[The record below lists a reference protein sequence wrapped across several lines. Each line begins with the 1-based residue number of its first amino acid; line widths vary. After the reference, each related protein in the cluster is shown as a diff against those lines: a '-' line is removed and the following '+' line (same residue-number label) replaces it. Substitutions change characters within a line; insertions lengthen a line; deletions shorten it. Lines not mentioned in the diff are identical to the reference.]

1 MQRIVILIAVA
12 ALVLL
17 AAPGVW
23 AGGETERP
31 DAGVDTSDKEAPS
44 LAAQFA
50 AGELPPVEERLP
62 SDPKEVTPFEQLGSY
77 GGTLRRAAF
86 HPSEVVSVIAQGP
99 LHFTPDLSRTT
110 PNLASSYDVNEGQSM
125 TFTFHLRE
133 GTKWSDGT
141 PFTADDLVWW
151 YQNIFMNTKM
161 TPSPWSWLTVAGEPV
176 VISKTDDDTV
186 DFWFAEAY
194 GLFTTFLAFQGY
206 NIIHAS
212 HYLKQFHPD
221 FADADELAA
230 AIKEAGFDEWTQ
242 LMGQHLGSRRLYTPG
257 DPTLSAWL
265 AVTDPASTRLVMER
279 NPYFWKVDTSGR
291 QLPYIDTVTFDLVTD
306 GEVINLK
313 ASAGELDFQFRHL
326 NPTNFTLFKENEERG
341 GYRTLTYI
349 HDKEQSAIISI
360 NLTNKDPNIRAVV
373 SDVRFRKAMSYALN
387 RNDINELVYGG
398 LAGPPSQVVPF
409 PESPFHLAELASA
422 YVEYDPDQ
430 ANALLD
436 EMGLTGRDGNGFRLR
451 PDGETMSLTVEIV
464 DGFSDVGELTKEY
477 WEAVGVKTNLDVIER
492 SLWQQR
498 YVSNDMDVSM
508 WSGTAGMMPLTWPR
522 YYVPTGGQVLWAP
535 DWQFWYES
543 NGARGEEPPDFM
555 KQAIALYDKIK
566 VTVDPAKQHELF
578 KEILRIKVD
587 HLWNIGLLSPS
598 PPIVGV
604 VNAKLRNVP
613 ERAIY
618 SDIAR
623 SPGNFVPEQFFYT
636 E

>member
-1 MQRIVILIAVA
+1 MSQRLI
-12 ALVLL
+12 
-17 AAPGVW
+17 
-23 AGGETERP
+23 R
-31 DAGVDTSDKEAPS
+31 
-44 LAAQFA
+44 
-50 AGELPPVEERLP
+50 
-62 SDPKEVTPFEQLGSY
+62 
-77 GGTLRRAAF
+77 
-86 HPSEVVSVIAQGP
+86 
-99 LHFTPDLSRTT
+99 FTPDVSAIV
-110 PNLASSYDVNEGQSM
+110 PNLATSFDVSADGTE
-125 TFTFHLRE
+125 FTFYLRP
-133 GTKWSDGT
+133 GTRWSDGDE
-141 PFTADDLVWW
+141 FSAEDFVWW
-151 YQNIFMNTKM
+151 YENILMNTDM
-161 TPSPWSWLTVAGEPV
+161 TPRPWSWLTVAGEPV
-176 VISKTDDDTV
+176 VVDKIDEHTV
-186 DFWFAEAY
+186 RFRFAAAY
-194 GLFTTFLAFQGY
+194 GLFTAFLSASQGF
-206 NIIHAS
+206 NLIVPTHF
-212 HYLKQFHPD
+212 LKQFHPE

-230 AIKEAGFDEWTQ
+230 KVKEADFDEWTQ
-242 LMGQHLGSRRLYTPG
+242 IIGQHLGSRRIYTPG
-257 DPTLSAWL
+257 DPTLSAWQ

-279 NPYFWKVDTSGR
+279 NPYFWKVDTAGR

-313 ASAGELDFQFRHL
+313 ASAGEVDFQFRHL

-360 NLTNKDPNIRAVV
+360 NLTNKAPNIRAVV
-373 SDVRFRKAMSYALN
+373 SDARFRKAMSYALN

-422 YVEYDPDQ
+422 YVEYDPEQ

-451 PDGETMSLTVEIV
+451 PDGETMSLTVEIT
-464 DGFSDVGELTKEY
+464 DGFADVGELTREY
-477 WEAVGVKTNLDVIER
+477 WEAVGVKTNLKVIER

-543 NGARGEEPPDFM
+543 GGERGEEPPDFM
-555 KQAIALYDKIK
+555 KQAIALYDEIK

-578 KEILRIKVD
+578 KDILRIKVD
-587 HLWNIGLLSPS
+587 HLWDIGLLSPP

-613 ERAIY
+613 ERAPY

-623 SPGNFVPEQFFYT
+623 SPGSFIPEQFFYA